1 MKVALLTLF
10 GHLQSTSSLV
20 NVVAEQLQMLLN
32 AGISTKLLVCEQCPD
47 SERYGIFLDERIEWV
62 KVKNTYNEKPI
73 IWYDYSEP
81 TQELHDTFYYEAESI
96 AKELVKH
103 LSDVTVCIV
112 HDILYHS
119 VHLVNNVALREAQKE
134 LPDTKFLAFSHS
146 APLKAPFQPTY
157 PFSCRFTPMPAT
169 RYVTFTYAL
178 IPTLAKQYHVPEG
191 KCRVITHSLNLL
203 QGMSADLNRI
213 AQETDLLS
221 PDILIV
227 YPARFTPEK
236 QFEKVAALAGALKS
250 ASHQSVKVIF
260 CDIPAADTDLDS
272 YKAFVAQTGV
282 TFGLDRQD
290 MVFTSDLGYANG
302 FPREAVLDLF
312 TLSNLFI
319 SASMSESFQL
329 TVIEAASRGNF
340 LVLNKNVPALEELG
354 KHLDAYF
361 IPWDAYIAGT
371 QITESYFPS
380 EADFLN
386 SRAQEIVDLMMAD
399 RVLKAKTLCRQRF
412 SPKWVWENQLEPIIN
427 E

>member
-20 NVVAEQLQMLLN
+20 NVAAEQLQMLLN
-32 AGISTKLLVCEQCPD
+32 AGIPTKLLVCEQCPD
-47 SERYGIFLDERIEWV
+47 TERYGIFLDERIEWV
-62 KVKNTYNEKPI
+62 KVQNTYDGKPI

-81 TQELHDTFYYEAESI
+81 TQELHDTFYQEADSI
-96 AKELVKH
+96 AKDLVRH
-103 LSDVTVCIV
+103 LLDVSVCIV

-119 VHLVNNVALREAQKE
+119 VHLVNNVALREAQKQ
-134 LPDTKFLAFSHS
+134 LPDTRFLAFSHS
-146 APLKAPFQPTY
+146 APLKAPFQPPY

-191 KCRVITHSLNLL
+191 RCRVITHSLNLL
-203 QGMSADLNRI
+203 QGMSADISRL
-213 AQETDLLS
+213 AGQTDLLS

-236 QFEKVAALAGALKS
+236 QFEKVAALAGALKTT
-250 ASHQSVKVIF
+250 SHQSVKVVF
-260 CDIPAADTDLDS
+260 CDIPAADTDVDA
-272 YKAFVAQTGV
+272 YKAFVAETG
-282 TFGLDRQD
+282 TAFGLDRED

-302 FPREAVLDLF
+302 FPREAILELF

-361 IPWDAYIAGT
+361 IPWNAYLPGT

-380 EADFLN
+380 EVEFLQV
-386 SRAQEIVDLMMAD
+386 RAHEILELMVED

-412 SPKWVWENQLEPIIN
+412 SPRWVWENQLEPAIN

>member
-20 NVVAEQLQMLLN
+20 NVAAEQLQMLLN
-32 AGISTKLLVCEQCPD
+32 AGLPTKLLVCEQCPD
-47 SERYGIFLDERIEWV
+47 SERHGIFLDERIEWV
-62 KVKNTYNEKPI
+62 KVLNTYNGQPI
-73 IWYDYSEP
+73 IWHDYSEP
-81 TQELHDTFYYEAESI
+81 SQELHPTFYQEAESI
-96 AKELVKH
+96 AEDLVRH

-119 VHLVNNVALREAQKE
+119 VHLVNNVALREAQKQ

-146 APLKAPFQPTY
+146 APLKAPFQPPY

-169 RYVTFTYAL
+169 RYVTFTHAL
-178 IPTLAKQYHVPEG
+178 IPALAKQYHVPEG
-191 KCRVITHSLNLL
+191 RCRVISHSLNLL
-203 QGMSADLNRI
+203 QGMSEAVNRL
-213 AQETDLLS
+213 AGQTDLLT

-236 QFEKVAALAGALKS
+236 QFEKVAALAGALKTTS
-250 ASHQSVKVIF
+250 QQSVKVVF
-260 CDIPAADTDLDS
+260 CDIPAADTDVDS
-272 YKAFVAQTGV
+272 YKSFVAETGIA
-282 TFGLDRQD
+282 FGLVRED
-290 MVFTSDLGYANG
+290 MVFTSDFGYAQG
-302 FPREAVLDLF
+302 FPREAILELF

-329 TVIEAASRGNF
+329 TVIEAASKGNL

-354 KHLDAYF
+354 RHLDAYF
-361 IPWDAYIAGT
+361 IPWDAYLAGT

-380 EADFLN
+380 EAEFLQA
-386 SRAQEIVDLMMAD
+386 RAREILELMADD

-412 SPKWVWENQLEPIIN
+412 SPAWVWENQLEPAIN